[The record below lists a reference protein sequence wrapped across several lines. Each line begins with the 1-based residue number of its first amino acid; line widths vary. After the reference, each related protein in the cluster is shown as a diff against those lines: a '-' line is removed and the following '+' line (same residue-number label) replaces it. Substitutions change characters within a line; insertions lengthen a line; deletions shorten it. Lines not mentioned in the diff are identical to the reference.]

1 MSRFKRSQAKYVK
14 QTHKIT
20 NWPAYD
26 QALVTRGSLTFWFTD
41 AAIRKWTAP
50 PSGRAGG
57 QRKYSNLAIET
68 ALAFRYERRP
78 SRLPAHR
85 RDDTSMIANS
95 QMA

>member
-41 AAIRKWTAP
+41 EVPWCVAP
-50 PSGRAGG
+50 GSG
-57 QRKYSNLAIET
+57 S
-68 ALAFRYERRP
+68 
-78 SRLPAHR
+78 H
-85 RDDTSMIANS
+85 
-95 QMA
+95 